1 MNVPF
6 RWVST
11 TGSHSDST
19 MLKNMRSRR
28 MPATVTTPSIL
39 PKESTALWTIDAPP
53 SIVVTELALATAL
66 PPADVIASTTS
77 SATSLVGSLPS
88 IDTP

>member
-1 MNVPF
+1 MNVPL
-6 RWVST
+6 RWVSI
-11 TGSHSDST
+11 TGSHSAST

-28 MPATVTTPSIL
+28 MPATVTTPSMR
-39 PKESTALWTIDAPP
+39 PNASTALWTIDAPP

-66 PPADVIASTTS
+66 PPAARIASTTS